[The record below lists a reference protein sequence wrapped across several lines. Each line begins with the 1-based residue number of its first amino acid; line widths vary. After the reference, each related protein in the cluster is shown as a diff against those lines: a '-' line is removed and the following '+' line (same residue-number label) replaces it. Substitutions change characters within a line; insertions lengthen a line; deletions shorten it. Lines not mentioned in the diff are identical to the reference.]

1 MTEVLLMIGT
11 RKGAF
16 TLRSSQGRQKWE
28 LAGPVMGGQDVNW
41 MTFDRQTGRMYA
53 LFNDAW
59 FGPQVQYSTDLGKT
73 WASCATSPRFKNDPK
88 EVSDQ
93 APWVFQENKVL
104 ERLWALEPGGRPGE
118 LYCAV
123 APATMFKSSD
133 GGDSWEELE
142 SLTNHRTRERWEPG
156 AGGLM
161 VHSMVVDPDNPD
173 RITIAISAAGV
184 FQTDDGGKTWEPRN
198 VNIRDVA
205 AQMDPNVEKYPEAG
219 QCVHHLVPTP
229 RKGRMYL
236 QGHWGTYRTDDDAAS
251 WVDITEGLPSE
262 FGLAMA
268 AHPGDADMA
277 YTWPLIGG
285 EMRTPPGGAMKVWRT
300 ADAGKT
306 WQGMT
311 KGLPQEEAWM
321 GVYRQGLCTDALDPA
336 GVYFGTNTGH
346 LYASRDDG
354 DSWTLVRHLLPPI
367 LSVSAATLD

>member
-28 LAGPVMGGQDVNW
+28 LDGPVMGGQDVNW

-229 RKGRMYL
+229 RKGR
-236 QGHWGTYRTDDDAAS
+236 
-251 WVDITEGLPSE
+251 
-262 FGLAMA
+262 
-268 AHPGDADMA
+268 
-277 YTWPLIGG
+277 
-285 EMRTPPGGAMKVWRT
+285 
-300 ADAGKT
+300 
-306 WQGMT
+306 
-311 KGLPQEEAWM
+311 
-321 GVYRQGLCTDALDPA
+321 
-336 GVYFGTNTGH
+336 
-346 LYASRDDG
+346 
-354 DSWTLVRHLLPPI
+354 
-367 LSVSAATLD
+367 